1 MKNLKLNK
9 NRVAKNKTTYVLT
22 ESEISNDDLSDN
34 FQEILEAIK
43 KEISSE
49 IKYIVHEEDQYLQR
63 ALNTEETIL

>member
-9 NRVAKNKTTYVLT
+9 DRVAKNKTAYVLT
-22 ESEISNDDLSDN
+22 ESEISDDDLSDN

-43 KEISSE
+43 KEISPE

-63 ALNTEETIL
+63 ALDNEETVL

>member
-22 ESEISNDDLSDN
+22 ESEISDGELTDN

-49 IKYIVHEEDQYLQR
+49 IKYIVHEEDQHLQR
-63 ALNTEETIL
+63 ALDNKETTL